1 MDRSD
6 KTGFMPLRRAALRS
20 HTATMMRRLPLVV
33 VALVGLVLTG
43 CTSAPGYRSANLASA
58 VTAALTSATLPTNGS
73 GASTVSGGSAA
84 ALRRPLQLPTVSK
97 GQPCPVTLAQHQPDP
112 ALGLVQG
119 NGPAGPVGLSKAGV
133 LQYVSPAEGTAFSD
147 KSWGG
152 QKVLWAANSAVDGPV
167 LVRGGQLDGAH
178 GVRFND
184 PAVAEML
191 LPPKPPITAGGWRDY
206 PSFTRLQAPGCYAYQ
221 VDTPTGTTVII
232 FRAEGPNL

>member
-1 MDRSD
+1 
-6 KTGFMPLRRAALRS
+6 
-20 HTATMMRRLPLVV
+20 MMRRLPLVL
-33 VALVGLVLTG
+33 VALVGLVLAG
-43 CTSAPGYRSANLASA
+43 CTSAPVYPSANPGSA
-58 VTAALTSATLPTNGS
+58 TTTALTSATSETLPTNGS
-73 GASTVSGGSAA
+73 GASTVSGGFAGT
-84 ALRRPLQLPTVSK
+84 LRRPLQLPTVDK
-97 GQPCPVTLAQHQPDP
+97 GRPCPVTLAQHQPDP

-119 NGPAGPVGLSKAGV
+119 NGPGGPVGLSKAGV

-152 QKVLWAANSAVDGPV
+152 QKVLWAVNSAVDGPV

-178 GVRFND
+178 EVRFND

-206 PSFTRLQAPGCYAYQ
+206 PSYTRLRAPGCYAYQ